1 MFTTATELRW
11 IANKKGR
18 SVRSGPFRLSK
29 GKDQNV
35 SDAPRLKLRPT
46 S

>member
-1 MFTTATELRW
+1 MFTTVIELRW
-11 IANKKGR
+11 IVNKKGR
-18 SVRSGPFRLSK
+18 PVRSGPFRLFK
-29 GKDQNV
+29 AKDQNV